1 MVNLTI
7 DGKAIQA
14 EEGSTVLQAAQ
25 AHGIRIPFLCYHPAI
40 KAIGSCRICV
50 VEVKPGPPRP
60 QPACTTKV
68 AEGMEVVTNSAK
80 LQDIRR
86 ELVKFMLINHPLDC
100 PWCDKGG
107 ECELQNLTHELGIAE
122 VDYEAVRKPI
132 NNDADSK
139 LIERYNTRCVTCGR
153 CVRVCRERVGASAI
167 NFENRAYFTDLGSGQ
182 QPLNCEFCGTCIEVC
197 PVGALINKLFK
208 YSARAWEM
216 TATPGI
222 CQFCGGGCDYE
233 VHVKDGQVKRIRR
246 DEGNPL
252 LCVRGR
258 FGFGVITSPERVKAP
273 LIKKGTQFV
282 EVGWDEAL
290 DFAAQ
295 GLMQVMAKGGPSAIY
310 GIGSPRATNE
320 ANYVFQKFF
329 RVVLGTNQLDNP
341 ARYNYWRAL
350 EGMAQV
356 FGWPEIDGLNPE
368 PQKYAKPFHSPL
380 TLSEEAKGKGFPFVM
395 GQTAKLKEAD
405 AVLVLGADVTP
416 EMPPYGWALMEALQ
430 REDFR
435 LIVANPRKTKYDRY
449 AHNKLRYRPG
459 SERAL
464 VLGLM
469 AAMVAANPDIAPHL
483 PAEGWAEC
491 KEILQGLP
499 VDALAQQAGVAVADL
514 QAVAAVLAQAQA
526 PAIIFGNDLLAQAS
540 GRENALAVANL
551 FLLIGQPCNPGS
563 GLYPI
568 AEKNNTHGVC
578 DVGVVPNLLPG
589 YQPLD
594 KAEQFGQ
601 VWRKNLST
609 IPGLTLD
616 EALTRLENN
625 AVNAPQAF
633 YILGGDL
640 IRQLPNSQRVRSIL
654 QKARFIVYQ
663 GAFMTE
669 VAKLADVI
677 LPVGVH
683 AEVNGTYTNT
693 DGRLGQTRAAVNA
706 NGVRPGWQIICSLSR
721 KLDQP
726 LEYASAE
733 DIFKE
738 MASLMPIYAGIK
750 PGYAW
755 PCPDLKVDIKGTFVP
770 FSEAPEALGEG
781 DFTLIVGK
789 TMGHSGSF
797 TTFAAGPMIVNGT
810 QTLQLN
816 AEDARR
822 LGVAAGETVTVSSPQ
837 GRITVPVA
845 VNDDLPSGVVFLADH
860 FAEPLANS
868 LTSNS
873 NLCRVT
879 IQKG

>member
-25 AHGIRIPFLCYHPAI
+25 ANGIRIPFLCYHPAI

-68 AEGMEVVTNSAK
+68 AEGMEVVTNSER
-80 LQDIRR
+80 LQGIRR

-132 NNDADSK
+132 NNDAESN

-182 QPLNCEFCGTCIEVC
+182 MPLNCEFCGTCIEVC
-197 PVGALINKLFK
+197 TVGALINKLFK
-208 YSARAWEM
+208 YGARSWEM

-233 VHVKDGQVKRIRR
+233 VHVKDGQVKRVRR
-246 DEGNPL
+246 DEANPL
-252 LCVRGR
+252 LCLRGR
-258 FGFGVITSPERVKAP
+258 FGYGVISSSQRIKAP
-273 LIKKGTQFV
+273 LVKKGGQFV
-282 EVGWDEAL
+282 EVSWDEAL
-290 DFAAQ
+290 EAAAQ

-310 GIGSPRATNE
+310 GVGSPRATNE
-320 ANYVFQKFF
+320 SNYVFQKFF
-329 RVVLGTNQLDNP
+329 RVVLGTNQIDNP
-341 ARYNYWRAL
+341 ARYNYWRAV
-350 EGMAQV
+350 EGLAQV
-356 FGWPEIDGLNPE
+356 FGWPEVDGLSPE
-368 PQKYAKPFHSPL
+368 INKFAKPFHS
-380 TLSEEAKGKGFPFVM
+380 TLQLGEEAKGKGFPFVM
-395 GQTAKLKEAD
+395 GQANKLKEAD
-405 AVLVLGADVTP
+405 AVLVIGADVTP
-416 EMPPYGWALMEALQ
+416 EMPPYGWALMEALAK
-430 REDFR
+430 ENFT

-449 AHNKLRYRPG
+449 ASQKLRYRPG
-459 SERAL
+459 TERAL
-464 VLGLM
+464 ILGVM
-469 AAMVAANPDIAPHL
+469 AAMVAANPDLAPHL
-483 PAEGWAEC
+483 PAAGWEEC
-491 KEILQGLP
+491 KEILQGVSLSDMEKQTGVP
-499 VDALAQQAGVAVADL
+499 VATM
-514 QAVAAVLAQAQA
+514 QAVAAALAQAQA

-540 GRENALAVANL
+540 GRDNVVAVANL
-551 FLLIGQPCNPGS
+551 FLLIGQPDKAGS

-578 DVGVVPNLLPG
+578 DMGVLPNLLPG
-589 YQPLD
+589 YQPLEV
-594 KAEQFGQ
+594 AEKFGK
-601 VWRKNLST
+601 VWNKNLAT
-609 IPGLTLD
+609 LPGLTLE
-616 EALTRLENN
+616 EALSKLENN

-633 YILGGDL
+633 YILGGDM
-640 IRQLPNSQRVRSIL
+640 IRQLPNSQRIRSIL
-654 QKARFIVYQ
+654 QKAKFIVVQ

-693 DGRLGQTRAAVNA
+693 DGRLGQTRAAVSA
-706 NGVRPGWQIICSLSR
+706 NGVRPGWQIITALSQ
-721 KLDQP
+721 KLDTP

-738 MASLMPIYAGIK
+738 MAGLTPVYAGIQ
-750 PGYAW
+750 PGWRW
-755 PCPDLKVDIKGTFVP
+755 PCPDLKAEITGTFVP
-770 FSEAPEALGEG
+770 FGIEPDALGEG
-781 DFTLIVGK
+781 EYTLIVGK
-789 TMGHSGSF
+789 TMGHSGSY
-797 TTFAAGPMIVNGT
+797 TTFAEGPMIVNGS
-810 QTLQLN
+810 QTLQIN
-816 AEDARR
+816 AEDAAK
-822 LGVAAGETVTVSSPQ
+822 LGVAAGDRVTVSSAQ
-837 GRITVPVA
+837 GHIAVSVA
-845 VNDDLPSGVVFLADH
+845 LNDALPEGVVFMADH
-860 FAEPLANS
+860 FAEPLANN
-868 LTSNS
+868 LTFNS
-873 NLCRVT
+873 NLCRVN